1 MEPNSALQIFL
12 KSSFLKQEDITS
24 IYRKEKLFSRKNDV
38 YRIEVQSMTGIKNY
52 VLKQYKG
59 RDRQTRIKTELFF
72 YDLLGGDELK
82 VPGIYYS
89 DREVVVMEYMGS
101 RTLLD
106 YIIQEEN
113 LARDKDISGSR
124 DYFVQLK
131 HLTGAIGYIYG
142 FNKRLKRLT
151 GKSYVLNDM
160 NHRNF
165 LFYSGEVCR
174 VDLEECRE
182 GIVEEDIGK
191 FIAFLLTYDPA
202 FTEWKMSAADYM
214 KSFCR
219 DIMDADISTIDREIK
234 KELVRMAARR
244 K

>member
-1 MEPNSALQIFL
+1 MEPDSALQMFL
-12 KSSFLKQEDITS
+12 KSGFLKQEDITS
-24 IYRKEKLFSRKNDV
+24 IYRKEKFFSRKNDV
-38 YRIEVQSMTGIKNY
+38 YRIEVQSMTGVKNY
-52 VLKQYKG
+52 VLKKYKG
-59 RDRQTRIKTELFF
+59 RDRRSRIRTELFF
-72 YDLLGGDELK
+72 YDLLGGNELK

-101 RTLLD
+101 RNLLD

-113 LARDKDISGSR
+113 FARDKDIPGR
-124 DYFVQLK
+124 KDYFEQLK
-131 HLTGAIGYIYG
+131 HLAGAIRYIYG
-142 FNKRLKRLT
+142 FNKRLKMLT

-165 LFYSGEVCR
+165 LLYGGEVCR

-182 GIVEEDIGK
+182 GIVEEDMGK
-191 FIAFLLTYDPA
+191 FIAFFLTYDPP
-202 FTEWKMSAADYM
+202 FTEWKRSAADSM

-219 DIMDADISTIDREIK
+219 DIIDADISTIDREIK

>member
-1 MEPNSALQIFL
+1 MEPDSSLQAFL
-12 KSSFLKQEDITS
+12 KSSFLKQEDITA
-24 IYRKEKLFSRKNDV
+24 IHRKEKLFSRKNDV
-38 YRIEVQSMTGIKNY
+38 YRIEVQSMTGVKNY

-59 RDRQTRIKTELFF
+59 RDRFSRAKNELFF
-72 YDLLGGDELK
+72 YDLLGGDKLK

-89 DREVVVMEYMGS
+89 DREVMVMEYMGS

-106 YIIQEEN
+106 YIIQEEDF
-113 LARDKDISGSR
+113 ARDKDISGSK
-124 DYFVQLK
+124 DYFGQLK
-131 HLTGAIGYIYG
+131 HLAGAIRYIFG
-142 FNKRLKRLT
+142 FNKRLKRMT

-165 LFYSGEVCR
+165 LIYGLEVCR

-182 GIVEEDIGK
+182 GAVEEDIGK
-191 FIAFLLTYDPA
+191 FIAFFLTYDPA
-202 FTEWKMSAADYM
+202 FTEWKRSVAGSI

-219 DIMDADISTIDREIK
+219 HRMDADISTIDREIK
-234 KELVRMAARR
+234 KELERMTVRR